1 VTALLPATGA
11 FPARAAEATAP
22 VPASQ
27 AGTPVERLFQA
38 ADRDRDG
45 RLSPAEVESWPRVS
59 ADFHTIDTDQD
70 GFISRQELGAA
81 LFRWWQQQG
90 AAKSAP
96 NTQAAGRAGVG
107 GSGAR
112 SETRRS
118 GAANREA
125 AAPAT
130 RERSATLDQHSPQFR
145 GPRGDGVAHGANLP
159 NTWSA
164 TSNIM
169 WSCPI
174 PGKGWSSPIVWGDR
188 IFVTSAA
195 GAGPVEPPP
204 AKLGSVAEH
213 VRGVTATDVHRY
225 LLHCVDWR
233 SGKLLWSRVAHEGV
247 PPGPIHPKGSH
258 ASETPVTDG
267 ERVYAY
273 FGGVG
278 LYCYDLD
285 GRALWSRQWGSFKM
299 DWNWGTSASPVLHG
313 DLLFVLNDNQEA
325 SFLAALD
332 KRTGKDVWRVA
343 RAEKSNWSSPFV
355 WEQAGGAEIVTAGS
369 GRVRSYDL
377 GGKVL
382 WELRGMSNVTVPT
395 PFAAE
400 GLLYLASGNTG
411 SPNKPVYAIRPGAR
425 GDISLP
431 AGATSNAHIAWCQ
444 RKAAPY
450 VTSPLVYDDIL
461 YVLLDGGFL
470 AAYDARTGAEIYDKQ
485 RFPGGRAAFT
495 ASPWAYD
502 GKIFC
507 LAETGETYVVAAG
520 REFRVLHINR
530 LGETALATPA
540 VARDSVILRTLTQ
553 LHRIAGVAEVM
564 SP

>member
-1 VTALLPATGA
+1 
-11 FPARAAEATAP
+11 
-22 VPASQ
+22 
-27 AGTPVERLFQA
+27 
-38 ADRDRDG
+38 
-45 RLSPAEVESWPRVS
+45 
-59 ADFHTIDTDQD
+59 
-70 GFISRQELGAA
+70 
-81 LFRWWQQQG
+81 
-90 AAKSAP
+90 
-96 NTQAAGRAGVG
+96 
-107 GSGAR
+107 
-112 SETRRS
+112 
-118 GAANREA
+118 
-125 AAPAT
+125 
-130 RERSATLDQHSPQFR
+130 
-145 GPRGDGVAHGANLP
+145 
-159 NTWSA
+159 
-164 TSNIM
+164 
-169 WSCPI
+169 
-174 PGKGWSSPIVWGDR
+174 
-188 IFVTSAA
+188 
-195 GAGPVEPPP
+195 
-204 AKLGSVAEH
+204 
-213 VRGVTATDVHRY
+213 
-225 LLHCVDWR
+225 
-233 SGKLLWSRVAHEGV
+233 
-247 PPGPIHPKGSH
+247 
-258 ASETPVTDG
+258 
-267 ERVYAY
+267 
-273 FGGVG
+273 
-278 LYCYDLD
+278 
-285 GRALWSRQWGSFKM
+285 
-299 DWNWGTSASPVLHG
+299 
-313 DLLFVLNDNQEA
+313 
-325 SFLAALD
+325 
-332 KRTGKDVWRVA
+332 
-343 RAEKSNWSSPFV
+343 
-355 WEQAGGAEIVTAGS
+355 
-369 GRVRSYDL
+369 
-377 GGKVL
+377 
-382 WELRGMSNVTVPT
+382 VPT

>member
-1 VTALLPATGA
+1 MKARFLLAPAALALAA
-11 FPARAAEATAP
+11 AARSAAPSSPLEWF
-22 VPASQ
+22 Q
-27 AGTPVERLFQA
+27 RL
-38 ADRDRDG
+38 DRDG
-45 RLSPAEVESWPRVS
+45 DGKLSREEVAALPRLSAG
-59 ADFHTIDTDQD
+59 FNTLDTDRD
-70 GFISRQELGAA
+70 GLISPEELRAA
-81 LFRWWQQQG
+81 AARAWQQ
-90 AAKSAP
+90 SP
-96 NTQAAGRAGVG
+96 NVP
-107 GSGAR
+107 
-112 SETRRS
+112 
-118 GAANREA
+118 

-130 RERSATLDQHSPQFR
+130 AAPPSASQTKKPATVPRTATIDPHSPRFR
-145 GPRGDGVAHGANLP
+145 GPRGDGVAYGNDLP
-159 NTWSA
+159 DTWSA
-164 TSNIM
+164 TSNVV
-169 WSCPI
+169 WTCPI
-174 PGKGWSSPIVWGDR
+174 SGKGWSSPIVWGER

-204 AKLGSVAEH
+204 AKLGSAAEH
-213 VRGVTATDVHRY
+213 VRGVTSTDRHQY
-225 LLHCVDWR
+225 LVHCVDWR

-247 PPGPIHPKGSH
+247 PPGSIHPKGSH

-285 GRALWSRQWGSFKM
+285 GRELWSRQWGSFKM
-299 DWNWGTSASPVLHG
+299 DWNWGTSASPVLNG
-313 DLLFVLNDNQEA
+313 EQLFVLNDNQEA
-325 SFLAALD
+325 SFLVALD
-332 KRTGKDVWRVA
+332 KRTGKDVWRVD
-343 RAEKSNWSSPFV
+343 RAEKSNWSTPFV
-355 WEQAGGAEIVTAGS
+355 WEHAGGAEIVTAGS

-377 GGKVL
+377 GGKLL

-425 GDISLP
+425 GDISLQRD
-431 AGATSNAHIAWCQ
+431 ATANAHIAWCQ

-450 VTSPLVYDDIL
+450 VTSPLVYDGIL

-485 RFPGGRAAFT
+485 RFPGGRTAFT

-520 REFRVLHINR
+520 REFRVRHVNPH
-530 LGETALATPA
+530 GEATHATPA
-540 VARDSVILRTLTQ
+540 VARDSVILRTLTK
-553 LHRIAGVAEVM
+553 LHRIASVAEVNR
-564 SP
+564 P